1 MRDCDNLRISLNPFC
16 PHNIGIELPVLA
28 QASALRALV
37 AEDVGD
43 GVPAGG
49 ERNIAVFCGHHA
61 GEGGCHFRAE
71 RYLAAAAV
79 GEGVGLLIH
88 DLVRCLSAIQL
99 CMFQNARAVFLVAKK
114 IAHALHVFGE
124 VAEDKLVYRIK
135 KGVFVIECTGERI
148 PTKEANESDSRYLFE
163 VDKNWTVDGPVPANL
178 AGYVN
183 HSCEPNTEAQIED
196 GRIFYYATCDIKSGE
211 ELTIDYGEEYFKEF
225 IEPVGCRCDS
235 CLRG

>member
-1 MRDCDNLRISLNPFC
+1 MKLTADSRFAIKKSLP
-16 PHNIGIELPVLA
+16 
-28 QASALRALV
+28 
-37 AEDVGD
+37 
-43 GVPAGG
+43 
-49 ERNIAVFCGHHA
+49 
-61 GEGGCHFRAE
+61 
-71 RYLAAAAV
+71 
-79 GEGVGLLIH
+79 GVGKGL
-88 DLVRCLSAIQL
+88 
-99 CMFQNARAVFLVAKK
+99 FAV
-114 IAHALHVFGE
+114 E
-124 VAEDKLVYRIK
+124 SIK
-135 KGVFVIECTGERI
+135 KGERILEYTGEKI